1 MSDISILPII
11 LLLFTSLT
19 GATSSDEPIKTASV
33 RKVTIVSQLSNPV
46 KSPDPLFSGGSSK
59 KGMIASSIR
68 SHSTIDSLYLPCI
81 ENEGSEWNGRYIY
94 FINQA
99 PTSLDSASVI
109 VFDIEDGSV
118 VSEWKLP
125 FSGYCMGIAFVKNAM
140 YVSNWTDGEIKK
152 VSPTTH
158 SLLDAFGAPGSVYVR
173 GITSDGKY
181 LYIGV
186 AGTVDSIFKTD
197 TLINV
202 LNSWDISSFCDSVM
216 DLAYAGRDSTIWL
229 TDDNTK
235 EIIKVDIT
243 GPTAILLEAF
253 TPPGNPSSNVPI
265 GISFDGSDL
274 WFNTYYGGKLYRID
288 GEYSRSR
295 IALFQEHEPW
305 GYRGIKDILYDSGI
319 PFKEFGIYDIG
330 SRDLSIYTK
339 AIIASQQ
346 NREMFDSIATHRTW
360 WENWI
365 TNGGVLEIN
374 GAVLS
379 TENWEGLIMPGG
391 FSYVHQDENV
401 VNIVSPW
408 YPIVNYPHKIS
419 DNSLNGWYHST
430 HGYLRDVTNH
440 CTILVDNSDR
450 PVLVLIRLGAG
461 GIIATL
467 QPLEWAWGHNYC
479 PILENVIKYWQFGVR
494 DNILFAIAD
503 DDQSWMRNAL
513 TTRYQEIGNIDY
525 VDGRDYTPDVKGLM
539 IYDVVLTY
547 PYFIYQYQDRIAMG
561 DTLAAYV
568 DSGGKVVTAGFCWRT
583 NFSLGGTIM
592 TPGYNPFNSPS
603 GNLHPFSYAN
613 LGWYDDSHAIM
624 DGITSF
630 SKKYRDSLEL
640 NPGADTVAKYE
651 DGEYLI
657 GYKTQPSGGVVIGF
671 NAIPFDSA
679 LGWTGQMV
687 RLTRN
692 ILHWS
697 ATSGIVEDEPQEQA
711 DIRILEVS
719 GDILKDKGWLRFYLV
734 RHGNINFRIFDVSGR
749 VVYSKSIWYLTSGR
763 KTKDFNV
770 SNLTSGPY
778 FLHLISG
785 NKCIT
790 RKIIVIR

>member
-1 MSDISILPII
+1 
-11 LLLFTSLT
+11 
-19 GATSSDEPIKTASV
+19 
-33 RKVTIVSQLSNPV
+33 
-46 KSPDPLFSGGSSK
+46 
-59 KGMIASSIR
+59 
-68 SHSTIDSLYLPCI
+68 
-81 ENEGSEWNGRYIY
+81 
-94 FINQA
+94 
-99 PTSLDSASVI
+99 
-109 VFDIEDGSV
+109 
-118 VSEWKLP
+118 
-125 FSGYCMGIAFVKNAM
+125 
-140 YVSNWTDGEIKK
+140 
-152 VSPTTH
+152 
-158 SLLDAFGAPGSVYVR
+158 
-173 GITSDGKY
+173 
-181 LYIGV
+181 
-186 AGTVDSIFKTD
+186 
-197 TLINV
+197 
-202 LNSWDISSFCDSVM
+202 
-216 DLAYAGRDSTIWL
+216 
-229 TDDNTK
+229 
-235 EIIKVDIT
+235 
-243 GPTAILLEAF
+243 
-253 TPPGNPSSNVPI
+253 
-265 GISFDGSDL
+265 
-274 WFNTYYGGKLYRID
+274 
-288 GEYSRSR
+288 
-295 IALFQEHEPW
+295 
-305 GYRGIKDILYDSGI
+305 
-319 PFKEFGIYDIG
+319 
-330 SRDLSIYTK
+330 
-339 AIIASQQ
+339 
-346 NREMFDSIATHRTW
+346 
-360 WENWI
+360 
-365 TNGGVLEIN
+365 
-374 GAVLS
+374 
-379 TENWEGLIMPGG
+379 
-391 FSYVHQDENV
+391 
-401 VNIVSPW
+401 
-408 YPIVNYPHKIS
+408 
-419 DNSLNGWYHST
+419 
-430 HGYLRDVTNH
+430 
-440 CTILVDNSDR
+440 
-450 PVLVLIRLGAG
+450 
-461 GIIATL
+461 
-467 QPLEWAWGHNYC
+467 
-479 PILENVIKYWQFGVR
+479 
-494 DNILFAIAD
+494 
-503 DDQSWMRNAL
+503 
-513 TTRYQEIGNIDY
+513 
-525 VDGRDYTPDVKGLM
+525 
-539 IYDVVLTY
+539 
-547 PYFIYQYQDRIAMG
+547 MG

-719 GDILKDKGWLRFYLV
+719 GDILKDEGWLRFYLV